1 MTTRKSN
8 LTLTNLAAKKLLGKA
23 HTSNIKDV
31 SNEPYPSSV
40 SVVAEAVFGE
50 SVPNAPGT
58 AFYTLYS
65 ASAGGPATVEKVEF
79 KVISDSST
87 IYDADSVSGGGSG
100 DESSESGPHGYYLQL
115 PSNYES
121 TSSNPNR
128 GTGSFVNN
136 SRIYNSRG
144 ALQIVPPFI
153 STENPNPY
161 QLKLYNASNQEISFT
176 DNIDWT
182 VDYYA
187 GTIFIQDYVSQVSG
201 ISKVPVSASAYVY
214 VGQYLDDKISSISS
228 SAGGNV
234 QILNDGSSLTTAVSS
249 INFTGSGITATGGPA
264 VTVTVAN
271 AGGIS
276 YSRRA
281 VTSTIT
287 ASINDTI
294 LGVSASANIEI
305 RLASASDYDDGQY
318 FTIKDEAGNA
328 GQYSIIVRSSGSN
341 KIDGQNFVTLESP
354 FGAINIYTNGSNNF
368 FIY

>member
-31 SNEPYPSSV
+31 SNEPYPSNV
-40 SVVAEAVFGE
+40 SVVSEGVFGE
-50 SVPNAPGT
+50 PIPNAPGSD
-58 AFYTLYS
+58 FYTLYS
-65 ASAGGPATVEKVEF
+65 ASVGEPATVEKIYFDV
-79 KVISDSST
+79 VSDSSK
-87 IYDADSVSGGGSG
+87 IYDADSASNAGPG
-100 DESSESGPHGYYLQL
+100 DESSESGPHGYYLKL
-115 PSNYES
+115 TSNYQT
-121 TSSNPNR
+121 TSSNPNK
-128 GTGSFVNN
+128 GSGAFLNDA
-136 SRIYNSRG
+136 RLYNSRG

-176 DNIDWT
+176 DNSDWT

-187 GTIFIQDYVSQVSG
+187 GTIFIQDYVSQVGG
-201 ISKVPVSASAYVY
+201 ISKVPVSASAYLY
-214 VGQYLDDKISSISS
+214 VGQYLDDKINSISS

-234 QILNDGSSLTTAVSS
+234 QVLNDGNSLTTAVTS
-249 INFTGSGITATGGPA
+249 INFTGSGIVATGGAA
-264 VTVTVAN
+264 VTVTVAD

-287 ASINDTI
+287 ASTDDTI
-294 LGVSASANIEI
+294 LGVSASAALEI
-305 RLASASDYDDGQY
+305 RLPSASGYDDGQY

-328 GQYSIIVRSSGSN
+328 DEHGITIRTSGSQT
-341 KIDGQNFVTLESP
+341 IDGELFVTLESP
-354 FGAINIYTNGSNNF
+354 FAALNIYTNGSDKF